1 MLKSRLSFVAPLLCV
16 PLLACPAEEDS
27 SDTTNASDN
36 ADSGTSAATPAAT
49 TATTDTP
56 TPGGSS
62 GNATTDSMPTDTGAA
77 TSTTGGPGGESTDST
92 GPGFVFDLGEIP
104 EAPPLDEECGEVD
117 FLFVI
122 DNSGSMGDEQANLVA
137 NFPAFIDGIQNSL
150 EEVESYHV
158 GVVTT
163 DAYSPNIAGCQALSS
178 LVVQTGGS
186 SSSNA
191 MCGPYAEGNNYMT
204 EMDDLA
210 TAFSCAAQI
219 GTSGDATERA
229 MQAVVEAVT
238 QVEGDP
244 GECNFG
250 FLRDEALLVIVIIT
264 DEPDNTSL
272 GTPMTWYDDVV
283 AAKAGIPENIVV
295 LSLVNTPGG
304 ACFGGDANNMAAFT
318 MMFGDNGF
326 LADICAPDYMPVF
339 DEAIGVIDVA
349 CENYIPP
356 G

>member
-1 MLKSRLSFVAPLLCV
+1 MPLLGCSEENQAANVDAASVDGATATDATSMAASTGVQSMPDATTTGSV
-16 PLLACPAEEDS
+16 PDETS
-27 SDTTNASDN
+27 SASTSGEPLDEPVDTT
-36 ADSGTSAATPAAT
+36 SGVP
-49 TATTDTP
+49 
-56 TPGGSS
+56 
-62 GNATTDSMPTDTGAA
+62 
-77 TSTTGGPGGESTDST
+77 E
-92 GPGFVFDLGEIP
+92 FVFDLGEIP
-104 EAPPLDEECGEVD
+104 DAPSIDEECGEVD

-150 EEVESYHV
+150 EDVESYHV

-163 DAYSPNIAGCQALSS
+163 DAYSHNIVGCQQLSS

-186 SSSNA
+186 NSSSA
-191 MCGPYAEGNNYMT
+191 MCGPYSEGYNYMT

-229 MQAVVEAVT
+229 MQAVVETVT
-238 QVEGDP
+238 GVEADP

-250 FLRDEALLVIVIIT
+250 FLREEALLVLVVIT
-264 DEPDNTSL
+264 DEPDNTSV

-295 LSLVNTPGG
+295 LSLVNSPGG
-304 ACFGGDANNMAAFT
+304 TCSGGDANNIADFT

-326 LADICAPDYMPVF
+326 MADICTPDYMPVF
-339 DEAIGVIDVA
+339 SEAIDVIDVA
-349 CENYIPP
+349 CENFIPP
-356 G
+356 D

>member
-1 MLKSRLSFVAPLLCV
+1 MLEFRLCLLAPLLSV
-16 PLLACPAEEDS
+16 PLLACSEDNQAAN
-27 SDTTNASDN
+27 TA
-36 ADSGTSAATPAAT
+36 ADSDSGDSVATAAATAASTGASPTTAGSTTGVVPDDTDSVDTSGDPVDEPVDT
-49 TATTDTP
+49 TATIPD
-56 TPGGSS
+56 
-62 GNATTDSMPTDTGAA
+62 
-77 TSTTGGPGGESTDST
+77 
-92 GPGFVFDLGEIP
+92 FVFDLGEIP
-104 EAPPLDEECGEVD
+104 DAPAIDEECGEVD

-150 EEVESYHV
+150 EDVESYHV

-163 DAYSPNIAGCQALSS
+163 DAYSDNIAGCRQLSS

-191 MCGPYAEGNNYMT
+191 MCGPYFEGNNYMT

-229 MQAVVEAVT
+229 MQAVVETVT
-238 QVEGDP
+238 GVEADP

-250 FLRDEALLVIVIIT
+250 FLREEALLVIVIIT

-272 GTPMTWYDDVV
+272 GTPMTWFDDVV
-283 AAKAGIPENIVV
+283 AAKAGISENIVV

-304 ACFGGDANNMAAFT
+304 ACPGGDANNMAAFT
-318 MMFGDNGF
+318 MMFGDNDF
-326 LADICAPDYMPVF
+326 MADICAPDFMPVF
-339 DEAIGVIDVA
+339 NEAIGVIDVA
-349 CENYIPP
+349 CENFIPP
-356 G
+356 N